1 MERRPQRRVR
11 NSNRYSDIDRRNE
24 TSLGSDFDLQS
35 EASFGS
41 DLDLQ
46 GETSFGSEEVRDSF
60 AIDPASQKIQ
70 QIYLDEDGR
79 RVPQDQTARLSG
91 IDSDFQT
98 QRIDSEPFAMISD
111 DDQFDTTSDARRLDR
126 YDDDLFPE
134 EEMSYH
140 EERMARKAL
149 AEKEGRS
156 RTSSRQKSSRQS
168 SRSQASRSQT
178 SSRSERA
185 SRSQASSGSER
196 ASRSQASSRS
206 EQASRQRSARQE
218 SARKQASREQTSRQS
233 SRGQTSRQQDSR
245 QQASRAQASR
255 QSSREQTSRQQSSR
269 QQASIKQA
277 SRQQASRQQA
287 NNTQARSRQKDAS
300 RQAQRE
306 RQQLK
311 KQQTQRLD
319 PVAVRKEAAKRR
331 RRSKL
336 PLIIFVAAII
346 VAIVVVVL
354 IVSSGIKE
362 AANVKI
368 TSTETTQTITWEK
381 KEKNATYEVLQK
393 TPEGNYTVAKTIT
406 ADGEPTATIVELN
419 SATEYEYKIRT
430 VKGEGD
436 KARHSNGVSARA
448 YTLPSGVTDLSYW
461 TEVKDSLTFSWFDAQ
476 NVTGYELR
484 FGTSDNLNDSDPI
497 RLPVSNLSVDE
508 GTGRYTYL
516 IENLDERT
524 TYFYSLR
531 SYINDENYSTWTE
544 IRSAHVSRPV
554 DMHGIDVNAPMVA
567 LTFDDGPEGS
577 DITTR
582 ILDTFATY
590 GGHAT
595 FFQLG
600 DRASS
605 YPDRIQRMV
614 NEGHEVGN
622 HTYDHSHLGDAVT
635 REDIVNANDAIEA
648 AGGVRPVSFRSPGG
662 NTTDFIRQICI
673 EENMSLYYWSLDT
686 RDWYT
691 RDAGSVISVIQ
702 NNISDG
708 DIVLMHNIYG
718 STAEAVEQIVP
729 WLQEQGYQLVT
740 VSQLLKAKTGEL
752 PEPGVQYST
761 ATKTMN

>member
-1 MERRPQRRVR
+1 MQSEA
-11 NSNRYSDIDRRNE
+11 SF
-24 TSLGSDFDLQS
+24 GSDFDLQS
-35 EASFGS
+35 EF
-41 DLDLQ
+41 
-46 GETSFGSEEVRDSF
+46 SFGSEEARDGF

-70 QIYLDEDGR
+70 QIYLDEDGH

-91 IDSDFQT
+91 IDRDYQT
-98 QRIDSEPFAMISD
+98 QRIDSEPFAMVSD
-111 DDQFDTTSDARRLDR
+111 SDTQYDRPSDADTRRLDR

-168 SRSQASRSQT
+168 SRSQSSRSQ
-178 SSRSERA
+178 SSSK
-185 SRSQASSGSER
+185 SER

-206 EQASRQRSARQE
+206 DRSSRPQASSRSEQA
-218 SARKQASREQTSRQS
+218 SRQS

-269 QQASIKQA
+269 QQASSKQA
-277 SRQQASRQQA
+277 SRQQAK
-287 NNTQARSRQKDAS
+287 NTQARSRQKDAS

-336 PLIIFVAAII
+336 PLIILVAAII

-436 KARHSNGVSARA
+436 KARHSNGVSARS

-461 TEVKDSLTFSWFDAQ
+461 TEVKDSLTFSWFDEQ